1 MPREIDAKFIQER
14 TAHLE
19 GLWDDAH
26 RNWEVIDSF
35 YHQTNKLWPDTVHRP
50 SLHTARATSI
60 IDHAVDNFLS
70 GEPRVHRNP
79 AGQGRVHK
87 ERADLIEPW
96 LQRIMISTGMLEPIP
111 TWKQVAK
118 NMAMYGYSVVEG
130 PVLSMADMPE
140 EPEKE
145 KGESKLDFNARM
157 SLYKNEKRTWMP
169 FRVRAPHPA
178 RILLDP
184 SEKQPREGVKRVRR
198 YAIQLEEITEHKD
211 TKLKDVVLFEA
222 KNEPYRLVECL
233 EYWTKEWHALVA
245 EGVLLFKERNTW
257 GYVPFVHAFA
267 GWGQEATDTHEPN
280 PADLAKGLLTP
291 LLDDLK
297 AQSQAFTGR
306 QHALIEA
313 TFEKWGTTG
322 DASEIANQ
330 LKNSDIVDGIGP
342 NDLWKIHGTQLQ
354 SWLFESDAN
363 IDRDIEMGSF
373 SRSLA
378 GGRETG
384 VSTVGQQAIL
394 STAASKRFVT
404 PSRQIEQMATIIGS
418 RILRLMDV
426 LDEPIQVGEFKVGP
440 KEIDHDYGVDV
451 RFELVDPVLQ
461 LEQRQ
466 LGMAEV
472 NAGLKSKETY
482 WAADA
487 KLEDVEGEK
496 MRMLAEMVESSP
508 EVVAIMAQEVARRNG
523 LLDLLQSLTAAD
535 EAPAPGGG
543 SGLVGPNGN
552 PLNGANQ
559 TPSAAAAELRQP
571 LTGNVPTPARVNP
584 AAFGG

>member
-1 MPREIDAKFIQER
+1 MPKHEINASFIEAR
-14 TAHLE
+14 TAHLQ

-26 RNWEVIDSF
+26 QNWKEIDTF
-35 YHQTNKLWPDTVHRP
+35 YHQTNKLWPDSVQRP
-50 SLHTARATSI
+50 ELHTARATSI

-79 AGQGRVHK
+79 AGVGKIHK
-87 ERADLIEPW
+87 ERADMIEPW
-96 LQRIMISTGMLEPIP
+96 LQRMLIATAMLEPIP

-118 NMAMYGYSVVEG
+118 NMAMYGYAIVEG
-130 PVLSMADMPE
+130 AVLSMSDMPE

-145 KGESKLDFNARM
+145 TGESEFDFKSRV
-157 SLYKNEKRTWMP
+157 SQFKNEKKTWMP

-178 RILLDP
+178 RVLLDP
-184 SEKQPREGVKRVRR
+184 MEKEPREGVKRVRR
-198 YAIQLEEITEHKD
+198 YAIQLEEITEHK
-211 TKLKDVVLFEA
+211 KDKIADVTLFDS

-233 EYWTKEWHALVA
+233 EYWSKEWHALVA
-245 EGVLLFKERNTW
+245 EGKLLFKEKNTW

-267 GWGQEATDTHEPN
+267 GWGQESTDTNEPR
-280 PADLAKGLLTP
+280 PEDLAKGLLTP

-306 QHALIEA
+306 QNALIEA
-313 TFEKWGTTG
+313 SFQTWGTNH
-322 DASEIANQ
+322 DAAEIGNQ
-330 LKNSDIVDGIGP
+330 LKNSDIVDGLAGP
-342 NDLWKIHGTQLQ
+342 GDIWKIAIPQLPG
-354 SWLFESDAN
+354 WLFEVDSN

-373 SRSLA
+373 SRSLS

-404 PSRQIEQMATIIGS
+404 PSRQIEQMATIVGS

-426 LDEPIQVGEFKVGP
+426 LDESIQVGEFKIGP
-440 KEIDHDYGVDV
+440 KEIDHDYGIDI

-487 KLEDVEGEK
+487 KLEDV
-496 MRMLAEMVESSP
+496 
-508 EVVAIMAQEVARRNG
+508 
-523 LLDLLQSLTAAD
+523 
-535 EAPAPGGG
+535 
-543 SGLVGPNGN
+543 
-552 PLNGANQ
+552 
-559 TPSAAAAELRQP
+559 
-571 LTGNVPTPARVNP
+571 
-584 AAFGG
+584 

>member
-1 MPREIDAKFIQER
+1 MPREIDARFIMER
-14 TAHLE
+14 TSHLQ
-19 GLWDDAH
+19 GIWDDAH
-26 RNWEVIDSF
+26 TNWKEIDSY
-35 YHQTNKLWPDTVHRP
+35 YHQTNELWPKGVSRP
-50 SLHTARATSI
+50 ALHTARATSI

-79 AGQGRVHK
+79 AGVGKIHK
-87 ERADLIEPW
+87 ERADMIEPW
-96 LQRIMISTGMLEPIP
+96 LQRMLIQTSMLEPIP

-118 NMAMYGYSVVEG
+118 NMAMYGYSIVEG
-130 PVLSMADMPE
+130 AVLSMSDMPE
-140 EPEKE
+140 EPEQE
-145 KGESKLDFNARM
+145 KGESKADFNSRV

-184 SEKQPREGVKRVRR
+184 TEKEPREGVKRVSR
-198 YAIQLEEITEHKD
+198 YAIQLEEITAHKHG
-211 TKLKDVVLFEA
+211 KIKDVELFDA
-222 KNEPYRLVECL
+222 KDEPYRLVECL
-233 EYWTKEWHALVA
+233 EYWSKEWHALVA
-245 EGVLLFKERNTW
+245 DDKMLFKEKNTW

-267 GWGQEATDTHEPN
+267 GWGQESTDTNEPR
-280 PADLAKGLLTP
+280 PSDLAKGLLTP

-306 QHALIEA
+306 QHALLES
-313 TFEKWGTTG
+313 TFEKWGTTR
-322 DASEIANQ
+322 DAAEIANQ
-330 LKNSDIVDGIGP
+330 LKNGDIVDGINQG
-342 NDLWKIHGTQLQ
+342 DIWKIHGQQLPG
-354 SWLFESDAN
+354 WLFEADAN

-373 SRSLA
+373 SRSLS

-426 LDEPIQVGEFKVGP
+426 LDEPIQVGEFKIGP
-440 KEIDHDYGVDV
+440 KEIDHDYGIDI

-487 KLEDVEGEK
+487 KLEDVQGEK
-496 MRMLAEMVESSP
+496 MRMLSELVEESP
-508 EVVAIMAQEVARRNG
+508 EVVAILAQEVARRNG
-523 LLDLLQSLTAAD
+523 LLDLLQSLGAD
-535 EAPAPGGG
+535 QGQGQGG
-543 SGLVGPNGN
+543 SGLVNQQGN
-552 PLNGANQ
+552 PLTGSDQ
-559 TPSAAAAELRQP
+559 TPGAAAAQLRQP
-571 LTGNVPTPARVNP
+571 LTGQATKPPRVNP
-584 AAFGG
+584 AAFGR